1 MEDPNRMMAHSASNP
16 SYAQPPYGMPGDSQ
30 SVGDDPRKQDIGEI
44 LQQIM
49 NITDQSLDEAQA
61 RKHTLNCHRMKPVL
75 FAVLCEIKEKTVLSL
90 RNTQEEEPPDP
101 QLMRLDNMLIA
112 EGVAGPEKGGG
123 AGAAASASAAASED
137 FGDMGSGQDNAIE
150 HSDYRAKLAQI
161 RQIYHQELEKYEQ
174 ACSEFT
180 THVMNLLRE
189 QSRTRPITPKEIERM
204 VQIIHK
210 KFSSIQMQLKQSTCE
225 AVMIL
230 RSRFLDARRKRRN
243 FSKQASEI
251 LNEYFYSHLSN
262 PYPSE
267 EAKEDLARKC
277 GITVSQVSNWF
288 GNKRIRYK
296 KNIGK
301 AQEEANL
308 YAAKKAA
315 GASPYSMAGPPSGA
329 TTPMMSPAPA
339 QDSMGYSLGSSGYD
353 QQQAYDGSMGG
364 YDMHQG
370 KDRDD
375 F

>member
-1 MEDPNRMMAHSASNP
+1 MSESVRSGKSSVQSSGTTSTSSKSRCSAVSNSKSDSSSGISSTRSGHTTPLKFTSIVNKVESLISKMHNDKQHGTKRTPNHIDDMHGSSKCCTTTKSNERHRCRITTVGSGADVETNMEME
-16 SYAQPPYGMPGDSQ
+16 
-30 SVGDDPRKQDIGEI
+30 SVICSE
-44 LQQIM
+44 
-49 NITDQSLDEAQA
+49 
-61 RKHTLNCHRMKPVL
+61 
-75 FAVLCEIKEKTVLSL
+75 FLSI

-123 AGAAASASAAASED
+123 GAAAASAAAASQ
-137 FGDMGSGQDNAIE
+137 GSSLSIDGADNAIE

-174 ACSEFT
+174 ACNEFT

-267 EAKEDLARKC
+267 EAKEELARKC
-277 GITVSQVSNWF
+277 GITVSQV
-288 GNKRIRYK
+288 
-296 KNIGK
+296 
-301 AQEEANL
+301 
-308 YAAKKAA
+308 
-315 GASPYSMAGPPSGA
+315 
-329 TTPMMSPAPA
+329 
-339 QDSMGYSLGSSGYD
+339 
-353 QQQAYDGSMGG
+353 
-364 YDMHQG
+364 
-370 KDRDD
+370 
-375 F
+375 

>member
-1 MEDPNRMMAHSASNP
+1 
-16 SYAQPPYGMPGDSQ
+16 
-30 SVGDDPRKQDIGEI
+30 
-44 LQQIM
+44 
-49 NITDQSLDEAQA
+49 
-61 RKHTLNCHRMKPVL
+61 
-75 FAVLCEIKEKTVLSL
+75 
-90 RNTQEEEPPDP
+90 
-101 QLMRLDNMLIA
+101 MLIA

-123 AGAAASASAAASED
+123 ASAAASASAASQD
-137 FGDMGSGQDNAIE
+137 SSFLSDNAIE

-174 ACSEFT
+174 ACNEFT

-267 EAKEDLARKC
+267 EAKEELARKC
-277 GITVSQVSNWF
+277 GITVSYF
-288 GNKRIRYK
+288 
-296 KNIGK
+296 
-301 AQEEANL
+301 
-308 YAAKKAA
+308 
-315 GASPYSMAGPPSGA
+315 
-329 TTPMMSPAPA
+329 
-339 QDSMGYSLGSSGYD
+339 
-353 QQQAYDGSMGG
+353 
-364 YDMHQG
+364 
-370 KDRDD
+370 
-375 F
+375 

>member
-1 MEDPNRMMAHSASNP
+1 MGPVDGTA
-16 SYAQPPYGMPGDSQ
+16 AQGPDQ
-30 SVGDDPRKQDIGEI
+30 AVEARKQDIGEI

-61 RKHTLNCHRMKPVL
+61 RKHTLNCHRMKPAL
-75 FAVLCEIKEKTVLSL
+75 FSVLCEIKEKTVLSL

-123 AGAAASASAAASED
+123 AGAAASASAAAAA
-137 FGDMGSGQDNAIE
+137 GPPGQPDNAIE

-174 ACSEFT
+174 ACNEFT

-267 EAKEDLARKC
+267 EAKEELARKC
-277 GITVSQVSNWF
+277 GITVSQVSSIIF
-288 GNKRIRYK
+288 SYIC
-296 KNIGK
+296 IGILDDEFL
-301 AQEEANL
+301 QL
-308 YAAKKAA
+308 IF
-315 GASPYSMAGPPSGA
+315 GA
-329 TTPMMSPAPA
+329 TP
-339 QDSMGYSLGSSGYD
+339 
-353 QQQAYDGSMGG
+353 
-364 YDMHQG
+364 
-370 KDRDD
+370 
-375 F
+375 

>member
-1 MEDPNRMMAHSASNP
+1 MEDPNRMMAHGGGMIAP
-16 SYAQPPYGMPGDSQ
+16 QGYAMTSQ
-30 SVGDDPRKQDIGEI
+30 DDVQNTNNENEIRKQKDIGEI

-49 NITDQSLDEAQA
+49 SISEQSLDEAQA
-61 RKHTLNCHRMKPVL
+61 RKHTLNCHRMKPAL
-75 FAVLCEIKEKTVLSL
+75 FSVLCEIKEKTVLSI

-123 AGAAASASAAASED
+123 GAAAASAAAASQ
-137 FGDMGSGQDNAIE
+137 GSLSIDGADNAIE

-174 ACSEFT
+174 ACNEFT

-267 EAKEDLARKC
+267 EAKEELARKC

-315 GASPYSMAGPPSGA
+315 GASPYSMAGPASG
-329 TTPMMSPAPA
+329 TNTPMMSPAPP
-339 QDSMGYSLGSSGYD
+339 QDSMGYNMGSSGYE
-353 QQQAYDGSMGG
+353 QQPPYDNNMGAYDPSL
-364 YDMHQG
+364 HQ
-370 KDRDD
+370 DLSP
-375 F
+375 